1 MKSYF
6 CHCGHEVVAE
16 KTPAP
21 IRWNDGHVCY
31 FEPEQTPKVRNIH
44 IPYFGWEIQYI
55 AGHWY
60 AMKFGVRINANSKE
74 AIIEMIDRRRKKE
87 T

>member
-21 IRWNDGHVCY
+21 IRWNDGHVCR
-31 FEPEQTPKVRNIH
+31 FDDTAFSRFMEQCERCQCYVGNCEGEVLAQMNK
-44 IPYFGWEIQYI
+44 
-55 AGHWY
+55 AG
-60 AMKFGVRINANSKE
+60 IECSLEQPTNSYE
-74 AIIEMIDRRRKKE
+74 ACNFFQREG
-87 T
+87 

>member
-21 IRWNDGHVCY
+21 IRWNDGHVCRFGDTAFNRY
-31 FEPEQTPKVRNIH
+31 SEQCVFCACYSNNCEWEVKAQMDEAGIECSLEQT
-44 IPYFGWEIQYI
+44 
-55 AGHWY
+55 
-60 AMKFGVRINANSKE
+60 MNSTE
-74 AIIEMIDRRRKKE
+74 ACRLFQMP
-87 T
+87 

>member
-21 IRWNDGHVCY
+21 IRWKDGHVCY
-31 FEPEQTPKVRNIH
+31 FDSEQPKRTE
-44 IPYFGWEIQYI
+44 WED
-55 AGHWY
+55 
-60 AMKFGVRINANSKE
+60 K
-74 AIIEMIDRRRKKE
+74 KKE
-87 T
+87 D